1 MKNLLFDF
9 FQFILKLLDRLFPKS
24 DNIVIFTL
32 NSSRD
37 YQDNVR
43 FLFESLSDSQK
54 IDCILLFYEDPL
66 SHKSAVNFYSF
77 SGILY
82 WLRARYIVIHH
93 GTSDIPFSH
102 SIDYCRRKLVNV
114 WHGIP
119 VKNLAIES
127 RTTQMNQLSLN
138 SINIGL

>member
-82 WLRARYIVIHH
+82 WLRA
-93 GTSDIPFSH
+93 
-102 SIDYCRRKLVNV
+102 
-114 WHGIP
+114 
-119 VKNLAIES
+119 
-127 RTTQMNQLSLN
+127 
-138 SINIGL
+138 